1 MGGRCFF
8 ITPWL
13 EGSGSLAVQPLFPFL
28 PLSLSFSSSSSSLSL
43 LVFLTCSSYT
53 YTRQRSALTLS
64 LPLPLWAA
72 CFVRDTRLKR
82 WRGQSV
88 DYQPSSGAAAAPSLN
103 LLTNTSSP
111 HRTGHSQLLF
121 SSFQI
126 LLLGD
131 YFLDGRHHIFP
142 ISCFRQL
149 GCFVQFFLLI
159 NTEYVGRRTIRHN
172 YVRMNGTVSS

>member
-13 EGSGSLAVQPLFPFL
+13 QGSGSLTVQHLFLFL
-28 PLSLSFSSSSSSLSL
+28 PLSLSFSSSSSL
-43 LVFLTCSSYT
+43 LVFLTCSPYT
-53 YTRQRSALTLS
+53 YIRQRSALTLS

-72 CFVRDTRLKR
+72 CFVRDTRLKW

-88 DYQPSSGAAAAPSLN
+88 DYQPCSGAAAAPSLN

-111 HRTGHSQLLF
+111 HRTGHNQLLF

-131 YFLDGRHHIFP
+131 YFLDGRYHIFH
-142 ISCFRQL
+142 ISCFTDNWGVL
-149 GCFVQFFLLI
+149 F
-159 NTEYVGRRTIRHN
+159 
-172 YVRMNGTVSS
+172 SSFGW

>member
-13 EGSGSLAVQPLFPFL
+13 EGSGSLAVQHLFPFL

-82 WRGQSV
+82 WRGSQSTINR
-88 DYQPSSGAAAAPSLN
+88 AAVRLQ
-103 LLTNTSSP
+103 LLLSTCSPTPHHRIALATANCCFLHFKFFFLEIIFLTVVITSFP
-111 HRTGHSQLLF
+111 FPVLDNWGVLF
-121 SSFQI
+121 SSF
-126 LLLGD
+126 
-131 YFLDGRHHIFP
+131 
-142 ISCFRQL
+142 CW
-149 GCFVQFFLLI
+149 
-159 NTEYVGRRTIRHN
+159 
-172 YVRMNGTVSS
+172 